1 MKHITSDIA
10 FTPTV
15 KAVQERLGSRK
26 AYAKMEQRDGWR
38 NEVTPELAAFIV
50 ERDSFYLGT
59 ASQDGQ
65 PYIQHRGGPKG
76 FLRVVDERTLA
87 FADFK
92 GNRQY
97 ISMGNLTE
105 NNKAILFL
113 MDYPNRQRIKI
124 WGQMEVIED
133 DQELI
138 EKLVNPAYAARPERI
153 FRFRVEAW
161 DANCPQHITPRYT
174 QAEIEPGLQAFRD
187 RIAELETEVVELR
200 AHLER
205 GKGAH
210 PSEGK
215 EDEK

>member
-1 MKHITSDIA
+1 MKNITSDIA
-10 FTPTV
+10 FTPAV

-26 AYAKMEQRDGWR
+26 AYAKMEQGDGWR
-38 NEVTPELAAFIV
+38 NEVTPELAVFIA

-59 ASQDGQ
+59 TSRDGQ

-76 FLRVVDERTLA
+76 FLRVLDERTLA

-97 ISMGNLTE
+97 ISMGNLAE

-124 WGQMEVIED
+124 WGEMEVIED
-133 DQELI
+133 DPEFI
-138 EKLVNPAYAARPERI
+138 EKLADPAKAALPERV

-174 QAEIEPGLQAFRD
+174 QAEIDPGLQAFRD
-187 RIAELETEVVELR
+187 RIAELEDEVTELR
-200 AHLER
+200 SRTSSA
-205 GKGAH
+205 KSAN
-210 PSEGK
+210 PSEEK
-215 EDEK
+215 ED